1 VHGALTV
8 LLGRLERA
16 LKVRLHAQLAA
27 DPETHAWTLSLY
39 RAGEHHPE
47 TVHDYFPHEAAR
59 PRWPWLA
66 EQLKRHAG
74 DERRHTAL
82 YGKAIR
88 EMGRETIEL
97 EGLDV
102 LNNTI
107 RARTQATW
115 EIRDTD
121 GPEVVRIRIAH
132 FLAHAHHLERRVDR
146 SVSYHLEACEQVGSS
161 RTRAVAEIVARV
173 AADEARH
180 VASTREALTEITT
193 SREREQILDVHER
206 AEHDADLA
214 FSSRQM
220 RHLSS
225 AFAPRFSRLDRALY
239 GLTSLAMELGLAARS
254 YAPGSTHDAR
264 QT

>member
-1 VHGALTV
+1 MSGRPTQLRGAI
-8 LLGRLERA
+8 ERA
-16 LKVRLHAQLAA
+16 LKVRLHTQLAA

-66 EQLKRHAG
+66 DQLKRHAG

-88 EMGRETIEL
+88 EMEREPIEL

-107 RARTQATW
+107 RDRTKATW
-115 EIRDTD
+115 EIRDSD
-121 GPEVVRIRIAH
+121 GPEVVRVRIAH
-132 FLAHAHHLERRVDR
+132 FLAHAHHLEQRVDR
-146 SVSYHLEACEQVGSS
+146 SVCFHLEACERVGST

-173 AADEARH
+173 QADEARH

-193 SREREQILDVHER
+193 TREREAILAVHRE
-206 AEHDADLA
+206 AENAADLA

-220 RHLSS
+220 KHLSTH
-225 AFAPRFSRLDRALY
+225 FAPRFSRVDRAFY
-239 GLTSLAMELGLAARS
+239 GLASVAMELGLATKSRWS
-254 YAPGSTHDAR
+254 
-264 QT
+264 